1 MTYIQI
7 GFGNLVNGD
16 KVIAIVRPDAAPVK
30 RLMTKAKEDGKSIDA
45 TQGRKTK
52 SVLFMEDGSIV
63 LSALLPETI
72 HSREDRKAEN
82 VDSIQ

>member
-16 KVIAIVRPDAAPVK
+16 RVIAIVRPDAAPIK

-52 SVLFMEDGSIV
+52 SVLFMEDGSVV

-72 HSREDRKAEN
+72 HSRGDRKAEN